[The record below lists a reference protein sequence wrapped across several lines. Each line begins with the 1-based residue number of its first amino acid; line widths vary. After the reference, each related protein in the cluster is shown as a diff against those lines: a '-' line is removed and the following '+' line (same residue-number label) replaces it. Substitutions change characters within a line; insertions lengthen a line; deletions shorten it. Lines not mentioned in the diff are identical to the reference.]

1 MYKRQR
7 FYSGRTR
14 AWLDET
20 VDLTPF
26 AGQEILLRFEY
37 VTDPILTYSGL
48 ALDDIAI
55 EAIGFRDDAETLD
68 TGWTAEGFVRATAAL
83 PQRWHLQLVTFDE
96 DEQPIVQV
104 LPVAA
109 DGRAQFAVDVAPG
122 GRRPLL
128 IVAATAPD
136 TLQAATYSLII
147 NNR

>member
-1 MYKRQR
+1 M
-7 FYSGRTR
+7 
-14 AWLDET
+14 
-20 VDLTPF
+20 
-26 AGQEILLRFEY
+26 
-37 VTDPILTYSGL
+37 
-48 ALDDIAI
+48 
-55 EAIGFRDDAETLD
+55 
-68 TGWTAEGFVRATAAL
+68 
-83 PQRWHLQLVTFDE
+83 TFDE